1 MHTKAA
7 PQHER
12 KLAPRGVRLVV
23 VVCKGLYRA
32 HWRDDEHFKSR
43 EDQVPARD
51 PSLRLEPR
59 GGAGE
64 GQDTLPRRAKTS
76 VVVRRLAAEGSKKKR
91 KKKATNG
98 NNKTLRASRLSFKS
112 VRLVR
117 VVKAEKVV
125 VV

>member
-1 MHTKAA
+1 MKRVTGVESVLIYKTCDEIRRRNDSVHKERGRAPHTWGKAGI
-7 PQHER
+7 H
-12 KLAPRGVRLVV
+12 
-23 VVCKGLYRA
+23 
-32 HWRDDEHFKSR
+32 
-43 EDQVPARD
+43 PARD